1 MSTAL
6 GTRHRLCYYKGL
18 MPFLSILLFILVCLV
33 LFSAFF
39 SASEAALIALNK
51 IRLRHMLE
59 QKKRGAARVWR
70 LISRMDKLIATI
82 LVGNTLVNTAAAT
95 ISTVIFTHYF
105 GENGKGLL
113 IATVVTSAVL
123 VIFGELVPKV
133 MATNHPEGTAFILR
147 HLVDFCISFF
157 SPVTHLLTAISNAV
171 IRLFGG
177 NPHHRS
183 PLVTEEE
190 IRMMIT
196 IGKEEGFYG
205 DNERKML
212 ERIFHFD
219 DTKVRDVMTSLEK
232 MTAIPI
238 DISAEDL
245 ENVLMEQGHNRI
257 PVYEGS
263 RDRIIGI
270 LYVRDLLYLFKN
282 NALIH
287 LSDLMSE
294 PFFISP
300 NHKVASLLLEFQR
313 RKIQIAIVR
322 DPKVNQIVGLVT
334 LEDLIEE
341 IVGEIEEASPGLE
354 R

>member
-1 MSTAL
+1 MS
-6 GTRHRLCYYKGL
+6 
-18 MPFLSILLFILVCLV
+18 FLSASLIVLLGLLI
-33 LFSAFF
+33 FSAAF
-39 SASEAALIALNK
+39 SASETALIALNK

-59 QKKRGAARVWR
+59 QKKQGAPRVWK
-70 LISRMDKLIATI
+70 LVSRMDKLIATV
-82 LVGNTLVNTAAAT
+82 LVGNTLVNTAIAS
-95 ISTVIFTHYF
+95 ISTILITNFF
-105 GENGKGLL
+105 GEGGMGVL
-113 IATVVTSAVL
+113 IATLATSAVL
-123 VIFGELVPKV
+123 VLFGDMIPKV
-133 MATNHPEGTAFILR
+133 MATSHPEGTAFIFR
-147 HLVDFCISFF
+147 HLVDYSVKIF
-157 SPVTHLLTAISNAV
+157 SPLTYLLTRVANAF

-190 IRMMIT
+190 MKMMIT

-219 DTKVRDVMTSLEK
+219 DTEVRDVMTPIEK

-238 DISAEDL
+238 DISPEDL

-257 PVYEGS
+257 PVYEG
-263 RDRIIGI
+263 RPDRIVGI

-282 NALIH
+282 SALIH
-287 LSDLMSE
+287 ISDLMSE

-322 DPKVNQIVGLVT
+322 DVKTGHVLGLVT

-341 IVGEIEEASPGLE
+341 IVGEIEETAPGLE